1 MNKEQKLMQTTE
13 PAIAVEPVLAADKF
27 NIVAKKVIYINNPN
41 ITGFTYKFD
50 NRRVTVAKNETGFIF
65 EFRSMDKESTPH
77 AICEHI
83 HGKMALTRINLSKE
97 ASEIIMMSLAEQMGF
112 HICR

>member
-1 MNKEQKLMQTTE
+1 MQETKQTTE
-13 PAIAVEPVLAADKF
+13 TAVTYEPRLAADKF
-27 NIVAKKVIYINNPN
+27 VIKSSKIFDPN
-41 ITGFTYKFD
+41 HPDTTGFTYKFD
-50 NRRVTVAKNETGFIF
+50 NRRVTVAKHKTGFIF
-65 EFRSMDKESTPH
+65 EFRTIDKEPTPH
-77 AICEHI
+77 ATCEHI